1 MPCQMYVRMAT
12 SRGSSVR
19 GWLTYIAVALTVGVG
34 AAVFGDGSVGWRA
47 AYVAV
52 GFCGALATATALRQ
66 TGFGWVFL
74 VLAQIAFV
82 TGDVLVHDSR
92 RLFGRAL
99 ADPWL
104 VNLPSLAG
112 YVLVVA
118 AITVFVRTRDRGRGR
133 PALIDALIVA
143 IPAVA
148 TAWIFLMAPVAHRQT
163 LLMSTKLITL
173 AYPALALVVVVALV
187 QFASAPSLRRAPAFG
202 LLLSGVLALLT
213 GDVLHSWAVL
223 HPGPLSASVAR
234 ESGRIAFAVLIGAAA
249 LHSTAAELTKR
260 ARESESQARPTPLRL
275 VVLLV
280 ASCIVPALVGAGV
293 LPANGLVPLTASLV
307 ALLLLG
313 LRLLDLAKRH
323 NAALE
328 RAAVLAQAGVGLF
341 EARTV
346 AEVSPVVQT
355 AVGRLL
361 GPFATVTMG
370 DAEADVVPEGSI
382 MLPLRGRR
390 ESHGSLI
397 IRAGKKVDVE
407 QLLSLSTLAASVAFA
422 IDGVRATEALLRRR
436 TDARFQAL
444 VQHSSDA
451 ILVLDRSG
459 RIDYASP
466 STANVLK
473 SSPDELS
480 GRMFLELVAEQD
492 RPRVANT
499 LDERQDESPSPPFE
513 FELLTQV
520 ESLQVE
526 AACTNLLYSADV
538 RGIVVNIRDVSER
551 KEFERQLAHRAFHDE
566 LTGLTNRVLFRDRVE
581 HALARVDRGS
591 SLAVLF
597 LDLDDFKTVNDT
609 LGHQAGDEL
618 LRVIAAR
625 LSGAARAADTTARL
639 GGDEFAMLMEDD
651 ANDASDLVAHRLLES
666 IAAPISI
673 EDRELTITASIGIA
687 RARPGE
693 SLQVDTL
700 LRNADV
706 AMYEAKASGKGTCRH
721 FSPEM
726 HDALVDQLELKRELV
741 TAIERGEFELRY
753 QPVVDLATHRFVSLE
768 ALIRWNHPVRGFISP
783 DEFIPIAEASG
794 AIVPLGRWALRAA
807 CEHALRVQRRV
818 GPAAPSI
825 SVNLSTRQ
833 LQEPALVAETIAILK
848 ETGLAPEKLVLEIT
862 ETAMISDFDLVLSR
876 LRDLRAANI
885 RVAVDDFGSGYS
897 SLNYI
902 RRLPIDVLKIDRAF
916 IADIGESAE
925 VAALTETIIALAR
938 IIGVVVVAEGIETEA
953 QLAEVTR
960 LGCDLGQGYLF
971 LRPVDAD
978 EIERVV
984 VEHVAQ
990 RPRSMPTPAVVTT

>member
-1 MPCQMYVRMAT
+1 M
-12 SRGSSVR
+12 
-19 GWLTYIAVALTVGVG
+19 
-34 AAVFGDGSVGWRA
+34 
-47 AYVAV
+47 
-52 GFCGALATATALRQ
+52 
-66 TGFGWVFL
+66 FL
-74 VLAQIAFV
+74 VLAEIAFV

-92 RLFGRAL
+92 RLFGRPL

-118 AITVFVRTRDRGRGR
+118 AIAVFVRARDDGRSR
-133 PALIDALIVA
+133 SALIDALIVA
-143 IPAVA
+143 IPAA
-148 TAWIFLMAPVAHRQT
+148 AMSWIFLMAPVAHRHT

-173 AYPALALVVVVALV
+173 AYPVLDLVVVVALV
-187 QFASAPSLRRAPAFG
+187 QLASASSLRRAPAFG
-202 LLLSGVLALLT
+202 LVIAGVLALLV
-213 GDVLHSWAVL
+213 GDVLHSWAIL
-223 HPGPLSASVAR
+223 HPGPLSASLAR
-234 ESGRIAFAVLIGAAA
+234 ESGRIVFAVLIGAAA
-249 LHSTAAELTKR
+249 LHPSAAELTKR
-260 ARESESQARPTPLRL
+260 ARESESHVRPTPLRL

-280 ASCIVPALVGAGV
+280 ASCSSRRWSAQECCRRTGWCR
-293 LPANGLVPLTASLV
+293 LPLRSLRCFSS
-307 ALLLLG
+307 ACAWWI
-313 LRLLDLAKRH
+313 LRTDTMR
-323 NAALE
+323 
-328 RAAVLAQAGVGLF
+328 RWSVRRCSRTAGVGLF

-346 AEVSPVVQT
+346 GEVTPVVQT
-355 AVGRLL
+355 AVRRLL
-361 GPFATVTMG
+361 GPTAAASIG
-370 DAEADVVPEGSI
+370 DAEADGVEDGTI
-382 MLPLRGRR
+382 TLPLRGKR

-397 IRAGKKVDVE
+397 IQAGDGIDAE
-407 QLLSLSTLAASVAFA
+407 QVASLSTLASSVALA
-422 IDGVRATEALLRRR
+422 IDSVKATEGLLRRR

-451 ILVLDRSG
+451 ILVLDASG

-480 GRMFLELVAEQD
+480 GCMFIELVVDND
-492 RPRVANT
+492 RARVAGT
-499 LDERQDESPSPPFE
+499 LDGRKDDSPSPPFE
-513 FELLTQV
+513 FELLTPLGA
-520 ESLQVE
+520 LQVE

-609 LGHQAGDEL
+609 LGHQAGDEVI
-618 LRVIAAR
+618 RVVAGR

-651 ANDASDLVAHRLLES
+651 TNDASELVAQRLLES

-673 EDRELTITASIGIA
+673 EDRAITMTASIGIA

-741 TAIERGEFELRY
+741 TAIERGEFELHY
-753 QPVVDLATHRFVSLE
+753 QPVVDLATHQYVSLE

-807 CEHALRVQRRV
+807 CEHALRLQWRV
-818 GPAAPSI
+818 GPSAPSI

-833 LQEPALVAETIAILK
+833 LQEPTLVAETIAVLR

-862 ETAMISDFDLVLSR
+862 ETAMISDFDLVLTR
-876 LRDLRAANI
+876 LKDLRAAKI

-902 RRLPIDVLKIDRAF
+902 RRLPIDLLKIDRAF
-916 IADIGESAE
+916 IADIGESEE
-925 VAALTETIIALAR
+925 VAALTETILGLAR
-938 IIGVVVVAEGIETEA
+938 IIGVTVVAEGIETEA

-971 LRPVDAD
+971 LRPVDAA

-984 VEHVAQ
+984 VEQIGQ
-990 RPRSMPTPAVVTT
+990 RSRSMATQAAITN

>member
-1 MPCQMYVRMAT
+1 M
-12 SRGSSVR
+12 
-19 GWLTYIAVALTVGVG
+19 
-34 AAVFGDGSVGWRA
+34 
-47 AYVAV
+47 
-52 GFCGALATATALRQ
+52 
-66 TGFGWVFL
+66 
-74 VLAQIAFV
+74 
-82 TGDVLVHDSR
+82 
-92 RLFGRAL
+92 
-99 ADPWL
+99 
-104 VNLPSLAG
+104 
-112 YVLVVA
+112 
-118 AITVFVRTRDRGRGR
+118 
-133 PALIDALIVA
+133 
-143 IPAVA
+143 
-148 TAWIFLMAPVAHRQT
+148 
-163 LLMSTKLITL
+163 
-173 AYPALALVVVVALV
+173 
-187 QFASAPSLRRAPAFG
+187 
-202 LLLSGVLALLT
+202 
-213 GDVLHSWAVL
+213 
-223 HPGPLSASVAR
+223 
-234 ESGRIAFAVLIGAAA
+234 LIGAAA
-249 LHSTAAELTKR
+249 LHPSAAELTKR
-260 ARESESQARPTPLRL
+260 ARESENHVRPTPLRL

-293 LPANGLVPLTASLV
+293 LPSNELVSLAASLA
-307 ALLLLG
+307 ALFLVG
-313 LRLLDLAKRH
+313 LRLVDLAH
-323 NAALE
+323 GHDAALE
-328 RAAVLAQAGVGLF
+328 RAEVLAAAGVGLF

-346 AEVSPVVQT
+346 GEVTPVVQT
-355 AVGRLL
+355 AVRRLL
-361 GPFATVTMG
+361 GPTAAASIG
-370 DAEADVVPEGSI
+370 DAEADGVEDGTI
-382 MLPLRGRR
+382 TLPLRGKR

-397 IRAGKKVDVE
+397 IQAGDGIDAE
-407 QLLSLSTLAASVAFA
+407 QVASLSTLASSVALA
-422 IDGVRATEALLRRR
+422 IDSVKATEGLLRRR

-451 ILVLDRSG
+451 ILVLDASG

-480 GRMFLELVAEQD
+480 GCMFIELVVDND
-492 RPRVANT
+492 RARVAGT
-499 LDERQDESPSPPFE
+499 LDGRKDDSPSPPFE
-513 FELLTQV
+513 FELLTPLGA
-520 ESLQVE
+520 LQVE

-609 LGHQAGDEL
+609 LGHQAGDEVI
-618 LRVIAAR
+618 RVVAGR

-651 ANDASDLVAHRLLES
+651 TNDASELVAQRLLES

-673 EDRELTITASIGIA
+673 EDRAITMTASIGIA

-741 TAIERGEFELRY
+741 TAIERGEFELHY
-753 QPVVDLATHRFVSLE
+753 QPVVDLATHQYVSLE

-807 CEHALRVQRRV
+807 CEHALRLQWRV
-818 GPAAPSI
+818 GPSAPSI

-833 LQEPALVAETIAILK
+833 LQEPTLVAETIAVLR

-862 ETAMISDFDLVLSR
+862 ETAMISDFDLVLTR
-876 LRDLRAANI
+876 LKDLRAAKI

-902 RRLPIDVLKIDRAF
+902 RRLPIDLLKIDRAF
-916 IADIGESAE
+916 IADIGESEE
-925 VAALTETIIALAR
+925 VAALTETILGLAR
-938 IIGVVVVAEGIETEA
+938 IIGVTVVAEGIETEA

-971 LRPVDAD
+971 LRPVDAA

-984 VEHVAQ
+984 VEQVGQ
-990 RPRSMPTPAVVTT
+990 RSRSMATQAAITT

>member
-1 MPCQMYVRMAT
+1 MAT
-12 SRGSSVR
+12 SGGSAVR
-19 GWLTYIAVALTVGVG
+19 GWPTYVAVALAVGMGSAVVG
-34 AAVFGDGSVGWRA
+34 NGSAAWRA

-52 GFCGALATATALRQ
+52 AVSGALAAATALRRD
-66 TGFGWVFL
+66 GFGWVLF
-74 VLAQIAFV
+74 VLAEVAFV
-82 TGDVLVHDSR
+82 TGDVLVHDAR
-92 RLFGRAL
+92 RLFGRPVT
-99 ADPWL
+99 DPWL
-104 VNLPSLAG
+104 ANLPSIAG
-112 YVLVVA
+112 YVFVVA
-118 AITVFVRTRDRGRGR
+118 AIAVFVDTRDRGRRR

-143 IPAVA
+143 IPAA
-148 TAWIFLMAPVAHRQT
+148 AAAWIYLMAPIAYRQT
-163 LLMSTKLITL
+163 LSTSTKFITL
-173 AYPALALVVVVALV
+173 AYPVFDLLLLVALV
-187 QFASAPSLRRAPAFG
+187 QFASAASLRRAPVFG
-202 LLLSGVLALLT
+202 LVLLGGIALGV
-213 GDVLHSWAVL
+213 GDVLHGWALL
-223 HPGPLSASVAR
+223 HPIPLSASVAR
-234 ESGRIAFAVLIGAAA
+234 EGGRIVFAVLIGAAA
-249 LHSTAAELTKR
+249 LHPTAGELTKR
-260 ARESESQARPTPLRL
+260 GLESESRARPTPRRL
-275 VVLLV
+275 VLLLV
-280 ASCIVPALVGAGV
+280 AACTAPVLMGAGV
-293 LPANGLVPLTASLV
+293 LASNGVVSLAAAV
-307 ALLLLG
+307 AAVLLLG
-313 LRLLDLAKRH
+313 LRLVDLAEGH
-323 NAALE
+323 NAAVE
-328 RAAVLAQAGVGLF
+328 RAAVLAHAGVGLF

-346 AEVSPVVQT
+346 AEVTPVVQT
-355 AVGRLL
+355 AVRRLL
-361 GPFATVTMG
+361 GSSAAATIAG
-370 DAEADVVPEGSI
+370 PDAEGADDEAI
-382 MLPLRGRR
+382 TLPLRGKR
-390 ESHGSLI
+390 ENHGSLI
-397 IRAGKKVDVE
+397 IHCGDNVGTE
-407 QLLSLSTLAASVAFA
+407 QVASLSTLASSVALA
-422 IDGVRATEALLRRR
+422 IDSVKATEGLLKRR
-436 TDARFQAL
+436 TDARFEAL

-451 ILVLDRSG
+451 ILVLDRAG

-473 SSPDELS
+473 SSPDELG
-480 GRMFLELVAEQD
+480 GRMFLELVADYD

-499 LDERQDESPSPPFE
+499 LDGRKDDSPSPPFE
-513 FELLTQV
+513 FELLTPLGAL
-520 ESLQVE
+520 EVE

-566 LTGLTNRVLFRDRVE
+566 LTGLANRVLFRDRVE

-618 LRVIAAR
+618 IRVIAGR
-625 LSGAARAADTTARL
+625 LAGAARTADTAARL
-639 GGDEFAMLMEDD
+639 GGDEFAILMEDD
-651 ANDASDLVAHRLLES
+651 ANDASDLVAQRLLES
-666 IAAPISI
+666 IAAPIWI
-673 EDRELTITASIGIA
+673 EDRAITMSTSIGIA
-687 RARPGE
+687 RALPGE

-753 QPVVDLATHRFVSLE
+753 QPVVDLATHQFVSLE

-807 CEHALRVQRRV
+807 CEQALRLQWRV
-818 GPAAPSI
+818 GPSAPSI

-833 LQEPALVAETIAILK
+833 LQEPTLVAETITILK
-848 ETGLAPEKLVLEIT
+848 ETGLPPEKLVLEIT

-916 IADIGESAE
+916 IADIGESSE
-925 VAALTETIIALAR
+925 VAALTETILALAR
-938 IIGVVVVAEGIETEA
+938 IIGVVVVAEGIETDA

-971 LRPVDAD
+971 LRPVDAA

-984 VEHVAQ
+984 VEQVAN
-990 RPRSMPTPAVVTT
+990 RSRAMATPATVTS

>member
-1 MPCQMYVRMAT
+1 MYAPAAT
-12 SRGSSVR
+12 SGGSSVR
-19 GWLTYIAVALTVGVG
+19 GWLPYTVVALTVGVACATVG
-34 AAVFGDGSVGWRA
+34 TGSVGWRV

-52 GFCGALATATALRQ
+52 AVSGALAAATAVRLAAGR
-66 TGFGWVFL
+66 FGWLLL
-74 VLAQIAFV
+74 VLASVAFAI
-82 TGDVLVHDSR
+82 GDVLTHDSR
-92 RLFGRAL
+92 RLFGR
-99 ADPWL
+99 PL
-104 VNLPSLAG
+104 VVPLVANLPSFAG
-112 YVLVVA
+112 YALVVA
-118 AITVFVRTRDRGRGR
+118 AIAVFVRARGHGR
-133 PALIDALIVA
+133 SRPSLIDGLIIA
-143 IPAVA
+143 IPVVA
-148 TAWIFLMAPVAHRQT
+148 ASWIFLMAPVAHRHT
-163 LLMSTKLITL
+163 LLASTKLITL
-173 AYPALALVVVVALV
+173 AYPVLDVVVAVSLV
-187 QFASAPSLRRAPAFG
+187 QFASASWRRRAPVFDLVLFG
-202 LLLSGVLALLT
+202 VIALLV

-223 HPGPLSASVAR
+223 HPDQLSGNVAR
-234 ESGRIAFAVLIGAAA
+234 ESGRVVFAVLIGAAA
-249 LHSTAAELTKR
+249 LHPTVAQLTER
-260 ARESESQARPTPLRL
+260 AQEGHLRPTPRRL

-280 ASCIVPALVGAGV
+280 AGCTVPALVGAGV
-293 LPANGLVPLTASLV
+293 LPSNGLVALTASLTAV
-307 ALLLLG
+307 FLLC
-313 LRLLDLAKRH
+313 LRLFDLAQGH
-323 NAALE
+323 DAALE
-328 RAAVLAQAGVGLF
+328 RAELLAQAGVGLF

-346 AEVSPVVQT
+346 AEVTPVVQT
-355 AVGRLL
+355 AVRRLL
-361 GPFATVTMG
+361 GPSATATIEDE
-370 DAEADVVPEGSI
+370 DAVAGVGRTT
-382 MLPLRGRR
+382 LPLRGRR
-390 ESHGSLI
+390 ENHGSLI
-397 IRAGKKVDVE
+397 VHADHEIDVE
-407 QLLSLSTLAASVAFA
+407 QVASLTTLAASVASA
-422 IDGVRATEALLRRR
+422 IDSVRATEGLLRRR

-480 GRMFLELVAEQD
+480 GRMFLELVEEED
-492 RPRVANT
+492 RARVANT
-499 LDERQDESPSPPFE
+499 LEGRQDESPSPPFE
-513 FELLTQV
+513 FELLTPIGA
-520 ESLQVE
+520 LQVE

-538 RGIVVNIRDVSER
+538 RGIVVNMRDVSER

-581 HALARVDRGS
+581 HALARVGRGS

-618 LRVIAAR
+618 LRVIAGR
-625 LSGAARAADTTARL
+625 LSAAARAADTAARL

-651 ANDASDLVAHRLLES
+651 ANDASELVAQRLLAS

-673 EDRELTITASIGIA
+673 EDRAITMTASIGIA
-687 RARPGE
+687 RALPGE

-706 AMYEAKASGKGTCRH
+706 AMYEAKASGKGTCRQ

-741 TAIERGEFELRY
+741 TAIERGEFELHY
-753 QPVVDLATHRFVSLE
+753 QPVVDLATHEFVSLE
-768 ALIRWNHPVRGFISP
+768 ALVRWNHPVRGFISP

-794 AIVPLGRWALRAA
+794 AIVPLGRWALRTA
-807 CEHALRVQRRV
+807 CEHALRLQWRV
-818 GPAAPSI
+818 GPSAPSI

-833 LQEPALVAETIAILK
+833 LQEPTLVAETITILK

-876 LRDLRAANI
+876 LKDLRAARI

-916 IADIGESAE
+916 IADIGESGE

-978 EIERVV
+978 EIERFV
-984 VEHVAQ
+984 VEHVAHRA
-990 RPRSMPTPAVVTT
+990 RPVSEQATISG